1 MATVYLEAME
11 TPVQE
16 GHTCNLLPRSHHRS
30 KLLASP
36 KATVSVD
43 RYCRSESVRSMS
55 GDCGPRRVDSHHH
68 DSAIARELFRTD
80 WECQFSTSVVLS
92 PDTGTASP
100 IFASWGSCENGAS
113 GDCDREGKREARV
126 EEYDLRTAL
135 TRPCHHAGGR
145 AHSGPT
151 KNGRRLI
158 PQGTRLKALRHIG
171 PFSS

>member
-11 TPVQE
+11 TPVRE
-16 GHTCNLLPRSHHRS
+16 GHTRNLLPRSHHRS
-30 KLLASP
+30 KLLASA